1 MAKSR
6 WTAERIEPVMRYSF
20 IILTAGAIVYNFI
33 NAQWEIFLS
42 AVATL
47 LLFLLPTIFSKR
59 TKIVIP
65 APMQIIILLFIF
77 ASMYLGEVHQYFSR
91 FWWWD
96 RMLHATS
103 AFLLGYIGFLL
114 IYTLNKDRNIHVKL
128 SPFFIALF
136 AFCFAVTAG
145 AIWEI
150 FEFLVD
156 NISGS
161 DMQGAR
167 NLEQVYGYFDT
178 RLGLLDTMRDLILDT
193 AGALVAS
200 AIGYSYSQKKLS
212 KDGTFW
218 KMQDL
223 FIEENPELFPVT
235 QKKKKQAR

>member
-1 MAKSR
+1 MTKHKWS
-6 WTAERIEPVMRYSF
+6 AERIEPVMRYSF
-20 IILTAGAIVYNFI
+20 IILDAGAIVYNFI

-42 AVATL
+42 AVVTL
-47 LLFLLPTIFSKR
+47 LLFLLPTILSKR
-59 TKIVIP
+59 TRVVIP
-65 APMQIIILLFIF
+65 APMQMIILLFIF
-77 ASMYLGEVHQYFSR
+77 ASMYLGEVRQYFHR

-96 RMLHATS
+96 SMLHTTS
-103 AFLLGYIGFLL
+103 AFLLGYLGFLL

-145 AIWEI
+145 VIWEI

-156 NISGS
+156 NITGS

-167 NLEQVYGYFDT
+167 NLEQAYGYFNT

-193 AGALVAS
+193 AGALVVS
-200 AIGYSYSQKKLS
+200 VIGYTYSKKKLQ
-212 KDGTFW
+212 KDSTFW
-218 KMQDL
+218 KMKDL

-235 QKKKKQAR
+235 QKKKTQ